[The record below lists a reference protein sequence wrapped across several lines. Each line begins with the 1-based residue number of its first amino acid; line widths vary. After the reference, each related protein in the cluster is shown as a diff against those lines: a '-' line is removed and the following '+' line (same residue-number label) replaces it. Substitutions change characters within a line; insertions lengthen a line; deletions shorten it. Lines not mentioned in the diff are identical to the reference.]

1 MNRGINEEID
11 KEEIKK
17 NINELRDTLNKI
29 CVTQEDTK
37 EVEKRLILSQQ
48 LDELIVQYMNNDN
61 SETVKI

>member
-17 NINELRDTLNKI
+17 NINELRDTLNEI
-29 CVTQEDTK
+29 CVTQEDAK

-61 SETVKI
+61 LEIVKI

>member
-17 NINELRDTLNKI
+17 NINELRDILNEI
-29 CVTQEDTK
+29 CLTQEDTK

-48 LDELIVQYMNNDN
+48 LDKLIVQYMNNN
-61 SETVKI
+61 A